1 MKAKSD
7 LQNMLDEEAEEW
19 AKLQAMHEEYTV
31 RLARLTTEMAKRL
44 RSTSATPKK
53 DGGSNL

>member
-44 RSTSATPKK
+44 RSTSAKRDD
-53 DGGSNL
+53 DGHSG